1 MSNGELVWFSWGK
14 IRSQNTLV
22 NASPAKD
29 FAGSTRANNNRRR
42 GGVTA
47 EGEVRLSEL
56 DFEGEGKAL
65 GQEW

>member
-1 MSNGELVWFSWGK
+1 MS
-14 IRSQNTLV
+14 TH
-22 NASPAKD
+22 
-29 FAGSTRANNNRRR
+29 RRR
-42 GGVTA
+42 RILQAAQGLITTGGGGGVTA